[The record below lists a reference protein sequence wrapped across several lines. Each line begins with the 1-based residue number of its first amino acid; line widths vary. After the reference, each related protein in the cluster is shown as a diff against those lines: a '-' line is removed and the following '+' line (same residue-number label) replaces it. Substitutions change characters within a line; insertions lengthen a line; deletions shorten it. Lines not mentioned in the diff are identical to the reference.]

1 MRELKRDGEK
11 RRERERLDVREEDAV
26 AREQR

>member
-11 RRERERLDVREEDAV
+11 ERESEAVYVREEDAV